1 MNTKRII
8 FWLAFIIILALI
20 VWGMII
26 AMNKP
31 QTKPGLSTPAP
42 ISATDHIRGPADA
55 KVTLIE
61 YSDFQCP
68 ACGMYYPVA
77 EKLFAQSSTTLR
89 MVYRHFPLPQHQNA
103 RLAAAVSEAASNQ
116 SKFWDMYSLIFAN
129 QPVWSELSDV
139 KARETFQGYA
149 TKIGLDIATYT
160 KDLDSDVVK
169 AKIDADQADGEKIGI
184 NSTPT
189 FFVNGKAI
197 VNPQGYDAFKK
208 IIDEAAR

>member
-26 AMNKP
+26 AVNKP

-42 ISATDHIRGPADA
+42 ISSTDHVRGPADA

-68 ACGMYYPVA
+68 KCGMYYPVIEKVFA
-77 EKLFAQSSTTLR
+77 ESSTTLR

-103 RLAAAVSEAASNQ
+103 RLAAAASEAASNQ
-116 SKFWDMYSLIFAN
+116 GKFWDMYSLIFAN
-129 QPVWSELSDV
+129 QSEWSTFSDV

-149 TKIGLDIATYT
+149 TKIGLDIAMYT
-160 KDLDSDVVK
+160 KDLDSDAVK
-169 AKIDADQADGEKIGI
+169 AQIDADQADGEKIGV